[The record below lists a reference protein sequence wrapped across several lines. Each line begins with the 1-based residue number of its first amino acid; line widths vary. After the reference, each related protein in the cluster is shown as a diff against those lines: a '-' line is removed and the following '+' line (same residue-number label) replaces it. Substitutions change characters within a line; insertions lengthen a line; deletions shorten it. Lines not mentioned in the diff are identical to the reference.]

1 MSNSTLASIGI
12 SEGEVSPGKSI
23 ELALMAD
30 SSTDVSGVSGSDGD
44 MDSDEGGADLFIDRI
59 SDKDDASDGGV

>member
-1 MSNSTLASIGI
+1 MSNSTFARIGI

-44 MDSDEGGADLFIDRI
+44 IDSDGGADLFIDRI
-59 SDKDDASDGGV
+59 SERDDVVDGEV